1 MITGDSKETAVAI
14 GLEVNIL
21 PSPPTSS
28 SSPTSTNNNDIHIYN
43 NMLNTHAFTTHEFFA
58 LPLDVQFNLLKSGN
72 KVFCRAEPRGKQ
84 WWCRL
89 GVER

>member
-14 GLEVNIL
+14 AQEVNIL
-21 PSPPTSS
+21 PSPPP
-28 SSPTSTNNNDIHIYN
+28 PTTTTNSNNDIHIYN
-43 NMLNTHAFTTHEFFA
+43 NMLNTHAFTTHEFFS

-84 WWCRL
+84 IERCRV
-89 GVER
+89 G